1 MFYRQ
6 ASNQYINEGQPFEID
21 GTSYPANWL
30 NCSTPQEKEALGL
43 VEVTD
48 SNQPEDDRFYWVSA
62 TLNGAVRTYTNTP
75 KDLAG
80 LKTMCLDQVK
90 QTAYTTLQT
99 TDYMDSRKVNDPAYV
114 PPAAWITWRA
124 SVRTAA
130 TNALTAINAAT
141 DIPTLKTAAQV
152 EWPLNPDAQV
162 K

>member
-6 ASNQYINEGQPFEID
+6 ASNQYITEGQPFEID

-75 KDLAG
+75 KDLDA
-80 LKTMCLDQVK
+80 LKTQWVSQTR
-90 QTAYTTLQT
+90 QTAYMILQP
-99 TDYMDSRKVNDPAYV
+99 TDYMDSRKANDPSYT

-124 SVRTAA
+124 AVRTAC
-130 TNALTAINAAT
+130 TNAVAAIDVAS
-141 DIPTLKTAAQV
+141 DVSTLQSAVQV
-152 EWPLNPDAQV
+152 AWPKNPDAKDV
-162 K
+162 